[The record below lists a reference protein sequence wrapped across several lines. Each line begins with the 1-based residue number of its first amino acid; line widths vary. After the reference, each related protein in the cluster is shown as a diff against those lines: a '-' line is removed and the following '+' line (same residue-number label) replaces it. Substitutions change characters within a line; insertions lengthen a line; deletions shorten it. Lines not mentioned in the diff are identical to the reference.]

1 MLKGYF
7 KFLSRNKVYTF
18 INIAGLVVSLMFI
31 ILMGDYTWRQY
42 SIDSWHENADRIY
55 LTGSDEDFFMW
66 PQAAQEMKEMCPE
79 VEKSCCVMSQN
90 GKIKRLSSES
100 YPSLLEDGRVVK
112 EFGEAKYGQR
122 EVKAMDD
129 DNGNIMLADSTFFQ
143 FFSFPL
149 LQGNPQTALDAPD
162 KCVVTESL
170 ARQLFGDKNPI
181 GETLQIVGDRHVRMH
196 NDVDPYD
203 STLVYTISAIAK
215 DFDRTVLPNETQL
228 IACME
233 RFPQVMGYKL
243 TNDAFAYGPTGACKA
258 FLMLRSGTTLD
269 SKKKTIEEH
278 LNKNYMLWSRMGEH
292 EFTVTPL
299 TEIMFAPQNNGY
311 GMQKG
316 DKTRLHILLAAVLA
330 ILFFAISNYINLTV
344 ANTGFRAKEM
354 ATRRLFGSS
363 QRQISLKL
371 IAESTLMIAVAFLIG
386 FALALCFQDDAAEL
400 FKGKIALLNDINLGT
415 VSVCLGFILLVGVVS
430 GLMPSYQISR
440 FQPIDIVKGNFRF
453 RSKMVMG
460 KLFIIL
466 QNVISVT
473 MLTAAL
479 VIWLQLNHLIHA
491 PLGFNTERLYYVNS
505 PMGKNQTVRNQLEKM
520 PFVERIGEYRGT
532 TFTSYN
538 SSMRSITNGDKLTT
552 LFLTDLDST
561 AFSLYGLDILKDYGN
576 TNNGYYLNEDAK
588 RRLELSDEDREM
600 VWGKDEMAP
609 VSGIIK
615 DFHRINVLQE
625 AEPFAIRLL
634 EHVEYSNFLV
644 KTNGDKQAKTAFMD
658 MLRRL
663 DVAEDDLRWYV
674 SSIEENI
681 AETFDEQQNTLKI
694 ITLFTIIAVIISVM
708 GYVGMSL
715 FFIRQ
720 RQKEIGIRKIMGST
734 SGEVMVLMLRTF
746 CAPLLVSFVIAI
758 PIAWYIMR
766 DWLTN
771 FSYRITLSP
780 WIFATTCAFALFVA
794 VLSVGFQI
802 IKAVRTNPVESIK
815 TE

>member
-1 MLKGYF
+1 MKSYF
-7 KFLSRNKVYTF
+7 KFLSRNKAYTF

-42 SIDSWHENADRIY
+42 SIDSWHKNADRIY

-66 PQAAQEMKEMCPE
+66 PQAAQEIKEMCPE

-90 GKIKRLSSES
+90 GKIK
-100 YPSLLEDGRVVK
+100 
-112 EFGEAKYGQR
+112 YGQR

-129 DNGNIMLADSTFFQ
+129 ENGNIMLADSTFFQ

-149 LQGNPQTALDAPD
+149 VQGNPQTALDAPD

-181 GETLQIVGDRHVRMH
+181 GETLQIVGDRHVRMG
-196 NDVDPYD
+196 NEDPYD
-203 STLVYTISAIAK
+203 TTLVYTVSAVAK
-215 DFDRTVLPNETQL
+215 DFDRTVLPNETRL
-228 IACME
+228 IASME
-233 RFPQVMGYKL
+233 RFGQVMGYKL
-243 TNDAFAYGPTGACKA
+243 TNDAFAYGQTGACKD
-258 FLMLRSGTTLD
+258 FLMLRPGMTLD

-278 LNKNYMLWSRMGEH
+278 LNKNYMLWHRMGEH

-299 TEIMFAPQNNGY
+299 TDIMFAPQNNGY

-330 ILFFAISNYINLTV
+330 ILFFAVSNYINLTV

-363 QRQISLKL
+363 QHEISLKL
-371 IAESTLMIAVAFLIG
+371 IAESTLMIAVAFFIG
-386 FALALCFQDDAAEL
+386 LALAFCFQDDAAEL
-400 FKGKIALLNDINLGT
+400 FRGKIALMNDINIGT
-415 VSVCLGFILLVGVVS
+415 VSVCLGFILLVGIVS

-491 PLGFNTERLYYVNS
+491 PLGFNTEQLYYVNS
-505 PMGKNQTVRNQLEKM
+505 PMGKSQTVRNQLEKM
-520 PFVERIGEYRGT
+520 PFVERVGEYRGT

-576 TNNGYYLNEDAK
+576 TSNGYYLNEEAK
-588 RRLELSDEDREM
+588 RRLELKDEDREM
-600 VWGKDEMAP
+600 VWGKDEMAS

-615 DFHRINVLQE
+615 DFHRINVLQGV
-625 AEPFAIRLL
+625 EPFAIRLQ
-634 EHVEYSNFLV
+634 EHVEYPNFLV
-644 KTNGDKQAKTAFMD
+644 RTNGDKQAKAAFVEM
-658 MLRRL
+658 MRGL
-663 DVAEDDLRWYV
+663 DVPEEEMEWYV
-674 SSIEENI
+674 SSLDDGI
-681 AETFDEQQNTLKI
+681 AGTFEDQQNTLKI

-734 SGEVMVLMLRTF
+734 SGEVMVLMLRMF
-746 CAPLLVSFVIAI
+746 CTPLLFSFVIAV
-758 PIAWYIMR
+758 PLSWYIMR

-771 FSYRITLSP
+771 FSYRIALSP
-780 WIFATTCAFALFVA
+780 WIFIATCAFALLVA
-794 VLSVGFQI
+794 ILSVGLQI

>member
-1 MLKGYF
+1 MKSYF
-7 KFLSRNKVYTF
+7 KFLSRNKAYTF
-18 INIAGLVVSLMFI
+18 INVAGLVVSLMFI
-31 ILMGDYTWRQY
+31 ILMGDYAWRQY
-42 SIDSWHENADRIY
+42 SIDSWHKNADRIY
-55 LTGSDEDFFMW
+55 LTGNDEDFFMW
-66 PQAAQEMKEMCPE
+66 PQAAQEIKEMCPE

-90 GKIKRLSSES
+90 GKIK
-100 YPSLLEDGRVVK
+100 
-112 EFGEAKYGQR
+112 YGQR

-129 DNGNIMLADSTFFQ
+129 ENGNIMLADSTFFQ

-149 LQGNPQTALDAPD
+149 VQGNPQTALDAPD

-181 GETLQIVGDRHVRMH
+181 GETLQIVGDRHVRMG
-196 NDVDPYD
+196 NEDPYD
-203 STLVYTISAIAK
+203 TTLVYTVSAVAK
-215 DFDRTVLPNETQL
+215 DFDRTVLPNETRL
-228 IACME
+228 IASME
-233 RFPQVMGYKL
+233 RFGQVMGYKL
-243 TNDAFAYGPTGACKA
+243 TNDAFAYGQTGACKD
-258 FLMLRSGTTLD
+258 FLMLRPGMTLD

-278 LNKNYMLWSRMGEH
+278 LNKNYMLWHRMGEH

-299 TEIMFAPQNNGY
+299 TDIMFAPQNNGY

-330 ILFFAISNYINLTV
+330 ILFFAVSNYINLTV

-363 QRQISLKL
+363 QHEISLKL
-371 IAESTLMIAVAFLIG
+371 IAESTLMIAVAFFIG
-386 FALALCFQDDAAEL
+386 LALAFCFQDDAAEL
-400 FKGKIALLNDINLGT
+400 FRGKIALMNDINIGT
-415 VSVCLGFILLVGVVS
+415 VSVCLGFILLVGIVS

-491 PLGFNTERLYYVNS
+491 PLGFNTEQLYYVNS
-505 PMGKNQTVRNQLEKM
+505 PMGKSQTVRNQLEKM
-520 PFVERIGEYRGT
+520 PFVERVGEYRGT

-576 TNNGYYLNEDAK
+576 TSNGYYLNEEAK
-588 RRLELSDEDREM
+588 RRLELKDEDREM
-600 VWGKDEMAP
+600 VWGKDEMAS

-615 DFHRINVLQE
+615 DFHRINVLQGV
-625 AEPFAIRLL
+625 EPFAIRLQ
-634 EHVEYSNFLV
+634 EHVEYPNFLV
-644 KTNGDKQAKTAFMD
+644 RTNGDKQAKAAFVEM
-658 MLRRL
+658 MRGL
-663 DVAEDDLRWYV
+663 DVPEEEMEWYV
-674 SSIEENI
+674 SSLDDGI
-681 AETFDEQQNTLKI
+681 AGTFEDQQNTLKI

-734 SGEVMVLMLRTF
+734 SGEVMVLMLRMF
-746 CAPLLVSFVIAI
+746 CTPLLFSFVIAV
-758 PIAWYIMR
+758 PLSWYIMR

-771 FSYRITLSP
+771 FSYRIALSP
-780 WIFATTCAFALFVA
+780 WIFAATCAFALLVA
-794 VLSVGFQI
+794 ILSVGFQI